1 MGQGVG
7 SGSPAETPRL
17 TVRWSVLMIASSEG
31 GPEGPPVL
39 LDQPS
44 RTLTLYLNGLFCF
57 ERSLTTYLVP
67 SSAGEEASIRASFSF
82 SRWSL
87 VTSQSVLKDSKPS
100 SLEPFFSFLPTTS
113 TGMTISRSG
122 WKAFSTF
129 SSSGSKVPSPLGWYL
144 SASANFTSHTFWPCW
159 FFCGTSFGSPV
170 WTRRSASPSSLN
182 FMYFLLPAGAGNRS
196 SIVATV
202 VSPTSLR
209 WLLRLRAWLK
219 SPTAWAWR
227 QPRP

>member
-1 MGQGVG
+1 MLSVRLAMVKSSESELWYMVGTLAPICLTRLSSSPVFMLPGGPAIILIDPRRNDILWSSKMGQGVG

-159 FFCGTSFGSPV
+159 FFCGTSLGSPV
-170 WTRRSASPSSLN
+170 
-182 FMYFLLPAGAGNRS
+182 
-196 SIVATV
+196 
-202 VSPTSLR
+202 
-209 WLLRLRAWLK
+209 
-219 SPTAWAWR
+219 
-227 QPRP
+227 